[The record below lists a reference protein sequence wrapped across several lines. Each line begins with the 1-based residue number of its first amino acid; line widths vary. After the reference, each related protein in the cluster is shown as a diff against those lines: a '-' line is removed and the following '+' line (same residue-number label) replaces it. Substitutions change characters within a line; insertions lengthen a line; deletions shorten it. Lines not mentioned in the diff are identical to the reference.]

1 MIIAKE
7 KYTDQAHIA
16 KELQELGVVLL
27 PKFLN
32 EESRLA
38 LLEEFEWILNAEENK
53 FLKKLPM
60 EGGRGASINRAL
72 IDAQFIPRTA
82 ACFEDRFMDQVSSA
96 YYGAQQYDLNDTIYV
111 ANDMIG
117 TKHIAQDLHFD
128 VVPTLKF
135 FIYLTDTTAEN
146 GAFSCIPGSHKI
158 TLDIRKKYG
167 RKISYRNRQ
176 LTRDIPLTAEDAKPV
191 EAPGGSLIIFTTE
204 TFHKA
209 GKVSQGDR
217 KIMRGHT
224 HIKKNFVEKFLDKVF
239 QT

>member
-7 KYTDQAHIA
+7 KYTDTEHIA
-16 KELQELGVVLL
+16 NELKEKGVLLL
-27 PKFLN
+27 PKFLS
-32 EESRLA
+32 EEKTRH
-38 LLEEFEWILNAEENK
+38 LLEEFEVILNAEENS

-60 EGGRGASINRAL
+60 EGGRGASIHRAK
-72 IDAQFIPRTA
+72 IDDQMLPHTSSCFSDDFMNKVA
-82 ACFEDRFMDQVSSA
+82 AH
-96 YYGAQQYDLNDTIYV
+96 YYGEKTYDLNDTIYV

-146 GAFSCIPGSHKI
+146 GAFSCIPGSQKI
-158 TLDIRKKYG
+158 TMDIRKKYG

-176 LTRDIPLTAEDAKPV
+176 LTRDIPLTEAEAIPV
-191 EAPGGSLIIFTTE
+191 EAAGGSLIIFTTE
-204 TFHKA
+204 AFHKA
-209 GKVSQGDR
+209 GIVSKGDR

-224 HIKKNFVEKFLDKVF
+224 HLKKNFVEKFLDKIF